1 MNILRWELVVLK
13 VLARL
18 RGRGGVARDM
28 FADYSKK
35 KNPAEIAEVEK
46 KSTNVK
52 ARIAWARL
60 TRRMLLKTNQRKLNA
75 CANLRRFARDLL
87 TRENDAEC
95 WRATRWSRLAN
106 KYLKLKRN

>member
-1 MNILRWELVVLK
+1 MLK

-35 KNPAEIAEVEK
+35 KNPAETAEVVEK

-52 ARIAWARL
+52 ARIAWTRL
-60 TRRMLLKTNQRKLNA
+60 TRRMLLKANQRKLNA

-87 TRENDAEC
+87 TREND
-95 WRATRWSRLAN
+95 
-106 KYLKLKRN
+106 